1 MAFKVAIL
9 GAECTG
15 KTTLAQALADQLQS
29 LPNGAQWLPE
39 ALRTW
44 CALHQRTPQAHEQL
58 AIAQAQLQAVH
69 HAAPTGFL
77 LADTSP
83 LLTAIYSDLLF
94 QDSSLYPMALEH
106 QKIYDLTLVTGLDIA
121 WVPDGLQRDGP
132 QAREAFD
139 SRLREVLQQHALPYA
154 VVYGQG
160 PERTAC
166 ALQRITH
173 LAEVA
178 QAPPKSTASTWRWP
192 CEKCSVP
199 ECEHQLFSRL
209 LN

>member
-1 MAFKVAIL
+1 MAFKIAIL

-29 LPNGAQWLPE
+29 QPNGAQWLPE

-44 CALHQRTPQAHEQL
+44 CAQHQRTPQAHEQL

-94 QDSSLYPMALEH
+94 QDSSL
-106 QKIYDLTLVTGLDIA
+106 
-121 WVPDGLQRDGP
+121 
-132 QAREAFD
+132 
-139 SRLREVLQQHALPYA
+139 
-154 VVYGQG
+154 
-160 PERTAC
+160 
-166 ALQRITH
+166 
-173 LAEVA
+173 
-178 QAPPKSTASTWRWP
+178 
-192 CEKCSVP
+192 
-199 ECEHQLFSRL
+199 
-209 LN
+209 